1 MAEILGQTVE
11 VSEKDFENFIG
22 KNSDQYLSD
31 FRKFNV
37 DGRDKFVLTWNWA
50 AFFFGFWWILY
61 RKLYVW
67 ALIAFFL
74 LFIPFWIFV
83 SSIVYGVCANYIYY
97 KHAKKK
103 IIECKKN
110 LASADESQV
119 SFALR
124 KIGGAQRGVIPI
136 FAAIAWL
143 GIIFFIQFPFTSDY
157 KTKSYNSLAKEDLY
171 NAALAQEAYF
181 KNHGTY
187 ADSLEK
193 LGSGKYR
200 LYHTQEV
207 VITILTADTNSYSM
221 SAYHER
227 GSKRFVLNGPDRE
240 LHETDIER

>member
-11 VSEKDFENFIG
+11 VTEKDFANFIG
-22 KNSDQYLSD
+22 KNSDQYLQD

-37 DGRDKFVLTWNWA
+37 DGSHKFVLTWNWA

-83 SSIVYGVCANYIYY
+83 SSIVYGLTANYIYY
-97 KHAKKK
+97 KYAKKK

-110 LASADESQV
+110 LASADASQV

-124 KIGGAQRGVIPI
+124 KIGGTQRGVIPI

-143 GIIFFIQFPFTSDY
+143 VIIFFLQFPSTSVY
-157 KTKSYNSLAKEDLY
+157 KTKSYNSLAKKDLY
-171 NAALAQEAYF
+171 DAALAQEAYL

-187 ADSLEK
+187 ADSFEK
-193 LGSGKYR
+193 LASGKYR
-200 LYHTQEV
+200 LYNTQEV
-207 VITILTADTNSYSM
+207 VITVLTAGTDSYSM
-221 SAYHER
+221 SAYHKR
-227 GSKRFVLNGPDRE
+227 GSKRFVLNGPDTE
-240 LHETDIER
+240 LHETDMER